1 MAKLLSKNH
10 RTDTAERT
18 QAAYDRSKDAAQ
30 DLLARA
36 KKRARF
42 TFKRTRNATE
52 NQLAQ
57 AQKSTKTRLDK
68 VQNFL
73 AACVALISA
82 IAALFY
88 DKQRK
93 AQEKVKQAQVALL
106 KTATPIVER
115 TQDVVATNAKRASR
129 SVQQAQDA
137 VTASAKRASRSVQQ
151 ATENAKDATEAL
163 QNRYAR
169 YQRRRRR
176 NRIIF
181 RIGLLSGVMLALCY
195 TPIAG
200 SDMRQRIVQQWQ
212 HYRSYFRR

>member
-1 MAKLLSKNH
+1 
-10 RTDTAERT
+10 
-18 QAAYDRSKDAAQ
+18 
-30 DLLARA
+30 
-36 KKRARF
+36 
-42 TFKRTRNATE
+42 
-52 NQLAQ
+52 
-57 AQKSTKTRLDK
+57 
-68 VQNFL
+68 
-73 AACVALISA
+73 AACLALISA
-82 IAALFY
+82 IGAMFY

-115 TQDVVATNAKRASR
+115 TQDVVTTSAKKASQ

-137 VTASAKRASRSVQQ
+137 VITSAMRASRSAQQ
-151 ATENAKDATEAL
+151 ARENAKDVTEAL

-181 RIGLLSGVMLALCY
+181 RIGLLSGVALALCY
-195 TPIAG
+195 TPITG
-200 SDMRQRIVQQWQ
+200 SDMRQRIAQQWQ

>member
-10 RTDTAERT
+10 RTDTADRAH
-18 QAAYDRSKDAAQ
+18 AAYVHSKDAAQ
-30 DLLARA
+30 DLVARA

-52 NQLAQ
+52 DQLAQ
-57 AQKSTKTRLDK
+57 AQKSTKTGMDK

-73 AACVALISA
+73 AACVALIST

-93 AQEKVKQAQVALL
+93 AQERMKKAQVALL

-115 TQDVVATNAKRASR
+115 TQDAVATSAKRASQSVQQAQDVVATNAKRASQ
-129 SVQQAQDA
+129 SVQQAA
-137 VTASAKRASRSVQQ
+137 
-151 ATENAKDATEAL
+151 ENAKEVTEAL

-169 YQRRRRR
+169 YQRKRRR

-181 RIGLLSGVMLALCY
+181 RIGLLTGVALALCY